1 MRGKITVRR
10 RGGGAKR
17 LYRAIDFKRDKHGV
31 PCRVESIEYD
41 PNRSSRI
48 ALVVY
53 ADGERRYHL
62 APTGAKVGDRWTSG
76 PGAEIRQGNALPLR
90 SIPTGTVVHNIEMR
104 PGRGGQMCRGA
115 GTGAQLLAREE
126 QYAMLRMPSGEVR
139 RVPADCMATIGTV
152 GNAEHKNQD
161 LGKAGRSRH
170 LGRRPSVRGSA
181 MTPRDHP
188 HGGGEGTLA
197 HRDEAPEDAVGPPGA
212 GAEDAAA
219 QAHGRVHRAGQE
231 AQVVSR
237 SIKKGPYVHPK
248 LAKRV
253 ERAQQAGTKV
263 VIRTWS
269 RASMIMPD
277 MVGLTIAVHDGRRHI
292 PVFVTENMV
301 GHKLGEFAPTRTFR
315 GHTSKSERSSSV
327 R

>member
-1 MRGKITVRR
+1 MPLKRLRPTSPGNRGALRPDFAEVTRRSPHKPLTKGQRRYGGRNARGKITVRHQ
-10 RGGGAKR
+10 GGGAKR
-17 LYRAIDFKRDKHGV
+17 LYRTVDFKRNKYGV

-48 ALVVY
+48 ALVIY

-62 APTGAKVGDRWTSG
+62 APTGAKVGDQWMSG

-90 SIPTGTVVHNIEMR
+90 TIPTGTVVHNIEMQ

-152 GNAEHKNQD
+152 GNAEHKNQN

-181 MTPRDHP
+181 MSPRDHP
-188 HGGGEGTLA
+188 HGGGEG
-197 HRDEAPEDAVGPPGA
+197 
-212 GAEDAAA
+212 
-219 QAHGRVHRAGQE
+219 
-231 AQVVSR
+231 R
-237 SIKKGPYVHPK
+237 SPIGMKHPK
-248 LAKRV
+248 TPWGRPALGPKTR
-253 ERAQQAGTKV
+253 R
-263 VIRTWS
+263 
-269 RASMIMPD
+269 
-277 MVGLTIAVHDGRRHI
+277 RRHTD
-292 PVFVTENMV
+292 VFI
-301 GHKLGEFAPTRTFR
+301 
-315 GHTSKSERSSSV
+315 V
-327 R
+327 RDRRRK